1 MSLDIQQQHFKMNS
15 DFWPQARG
23 PPATNVNFPSMMDTT
38 SADYHTNTGRNPQ
51 QQQQQQQPLPQQQQ
65 AANGF
70 QINNNNNNNENNNV
84 DMKEHLMSQST
95 DPNLQNN
102 FNTQGNGFGMTQQPQ
117 QPNGQA
123 QPPQQQQ
130 QQQQPPPSASP
141 GAENSSPEAKFN
153 ADKLVNEIQVSLL

>member
-23 PPATNVNFPSMMDTT
+23 PPASSATNLNFPSMMDTT
-38 SADYHTNTGRNPQ
+38 SADYLNNTGRNPQ
-51 QQQQQQQPLPQQQQ
+51 QQPQQQQQ
-65 AANGF
+65 AATGF
-70 QINNNNNNNENNNV
+70 HNNNNNNNNENNNV

-95 DPNLQNN
+95 DQNLQNN
-102 FNTQGNGFGMTQQPQ
+102 FNTQASGFSMSQQQP

-123 QPPQQQQ
+123 QPQ

-141 GAENSSPEAKFN
+141 GAENSSPESKFN
-153 ADKLVNEIQVSLL
+153 ADKLVNEIQVSFL